1 MVGLTGFARWELRT
15 ERPLLDLRLFR
26 LRGFATGT
34 VSIFIQYV
42 VVFGYFFVASQYL
55 AFVEGYGPFEIA
67 AALLPVGV
75 LLPYMSTKAPGW
87 AARVG
92 RGPVGGAGLAL
103 MSVGCFAFAVV
114 DGSTSYWWFAIAL
127 AVFGAG
133 MGLAAPPATEAIVEA
148 LPRAQQGVASATN
161 DVAREL
167 GGAIGIALI
176 GSTLTSGYRTSID
189 AGAALPADIAPIV
202 RDSAPAGLQVAGSSG
217 DPGTVVGIVQA
228 AVTDGFSQA
237 MLVAAV
243 LLLAGA
249 AYVTRM
255 TPGRTAGGAVG

>member
-1 MVGLTGFARWELRT
+1 
-15 ERPLLDLRLFR
+15 
-26 LRGFATGT
+26 
-34 VSIFIQYV
+34 
-42 VVFGYFFVASQYL
+42 
-55 AFVEGYGPFEIA
+55 
-67 AALLPVGV
+67 
-75 LLPYMSTKAPGW
+75 
-87 AARVG
+87 
-92 RGPVGGAGLAL
+92 
-103 MSVGCFAFAVV
+103 
-114 DGSTSYWWFAIAL
+114 
-127 AVFGAG
+127 
-133 MGLAAPPATEAIVEA
+133 
-148 LPRAQQGVASATN
+148 
-161 DVAREL
+161 
-167 GGAIGIALI
+167 
-176 GSTLTSGYRTSID
+176 LTSGYRTSID